1 MAGGAEV
8 TQSLVSLGESLLAPA
23 VPWLTNLAFLLP
35 STGHKQ

>member
-23 VPWLTNLAFLLP
+23 VFWLTNLAFLLP

>member
-23 VPWLTNLAFLLP
+23 VLWLTNLAFLLP